1 MAHLGEAAEKGQCA
15 SVPRR
20 IIRRVAKAVEAGEVP
35 AELVTQ
41 LHSELE
47 AVRERSEEE
56 ARAAAIQHIADLAV
70 VPEKVAAK
78 TLAAVEARPGV
89 TREVLVRRFVE
100 ASLVQQREE
109 QQAGQKGGEDG

>member
-1 MAHLGEAAEKGQCA
+1 MGEAAEKDN
-15 SVPRR
+15 VPRR
-20 IIRRVAKAVEAGEVP
+20 IIRRVAKVVEAGEVP
-35 AELVTQ
+35 ADLVTQ

-47 AVRERSEEE
+47 AARERSEEE

-89 TREVLVRRFVE
+89 TREVLLRRFLE

-109 QQAGQKGGEDG
+109 QQTGQKGGEDG